1 MKNDS
6 VYIYIYACVCLS
18 KLDRIFTRIRSIS
31 KLFVSKRIVPLVS
44 KHIISYRASDKHLW
58 RSFEEGEEE
67 ATKIAVERLMTAIPP
82 DSRIEFHLPPIRAT
96 FPRDHES
103 RHVDL
108 TASTLSLSLL
118 LLVNEFVLRI
128 PRTGFQTDHLHRD
141 GTILRDQP

>member
-6 VYIYIYACVCLS
+6 VYIYIYVCVCLS

-58 RSFEEGEEE
+58 RSFEEE

-108 TASTLSLSLL
+108 TASTLSLSSS
-118 LLVNEFVLRI
+118 R
-128 PRTGFQTDHLHRD
+128 
-141 GTILRDQP
+141 

>member
-58 RSFEEGEEE
+58 RSFEEE

-128 PRTGFQTDHLHRD
+128 PRTEFQTDHLHRD
-141 GTILRDQP
+141 DFRDQP